1 MSDSVATSRD
11 TSHETSCDVDDVQ
24 ISCECDKG
32 QTTDGILHVN
42 EQTQQHTL
50 EKLETLMI
58 GNKEIAMTLVFN
70 DGSTLLHQ
78 VSITVNIC
86 VIITPC

>member
-1 MSDSVATSRD
+1 M
-11 TSHETSCDVDDVQ
+11 SCDIDDE
-24 ISCECDKG
+24 ISCQCDKG

-50 EKLETLMI
+50 EKVKTLLI

-86 VIITPC
+86 VITTHCLGVGKAGV